1 MEDDERKA
9 DTARIR
15 AALVKLYPAKGFDQM
30 DEDILLGSVV
40 WATMSS
46 PKVLTLEE
54 AIQVLE
60 RVATRGIE

>member
-1 MEDDERKA
+1 
-9 DTARIR
+9 
-15 AALVKLYPAKGFDQM
+15 M

-46 PKVLTLEE
+46 PRDLTLED

-60 RVATRGIE
+60 RVATRGSE